1 MSTVLES
8 IIEGVLEDVE
18 ARRLPVAQLTQELS
32 TAPKVLDA
40 LSALST
46 SGTSVIAEV
55 KRSSPSKGDLAEISD
70 PAGLAME
77 YQTGGASVVS
87 VLTEQ
92 RRFKGSIDDFKA
104 VREKVSLPLLRK
116 DFIVTEYQ
124 VIESRAIG
132 ADLQLLIVAALSKSQ
147 LRDFYQMTTELGM
160 NSLIEIHDEAE
171 LEKALEIEA
180 KIIGV
185 NSRNL
190 KTLEVDPKAFDLL
203 IPKIPNGI
211 VKVAESGIATRGDVA
226 HIEEL
231 GADAILVGETLVKV
245 ANPAVGISILLG
257 QSS

>member
-92 RRFKGSIDDFKA
+92 RRFKGSINDFKA

-211 VKVAESGIATRGDVA
+211 VKVAESGIATRDDVA

-231 GADAILVGETLVKV
+231 GADAILVGETLVKA

>member
-1 MSTVLES
+1 MSTVLEA

-18 ARRLPVAQLTQELS
+18 ARRLPVVELTKQLS

-40 LSALST
+40 LSALAAS
-46 SGTSVIAEV
+46 STSVIAEV

-70 PAGLAME
+70 PAALALE
-77 YQTGGASVVS
+77 YQSGGASVIS

-92 RRFKGSIDDFKA
+92 RRFKGSITDFKA

-116 DFIVTEYQ
+116 DFIVSEYQ
-124 VIESRAIG
+124 VIESRTIG

-147 LRDFYQMTTELGM
+147 LRDFYQMTAELGM

-190 KTLEVDPKAFDLL
+190 KTLEVNPGAFDLL
-203 IPKIPNGI
+203 LPKIPNGI
-211 VKVAESGIATRGDVA
+211 VKVAESGIGTRGDVA
-226 HIEEL
+226 HVEEL
-231 GADAILVGETLVKV
+231 GANAILVGETLVKA
-245 ANPAVGISILLG
+245 ANPAIGIRTLLG
-257 QSS
+257 HP